1 VEENQVHQD
10 LASIRNLMERSSKFL
25 SLSGLSGILAG
36 IYALIGAAIAYRI
49 IYINHSSDYAGG
61 GLSIGGASGSTY
73 GTVLSYEH
81 LDTLAEL
88 FFVAVV
94 VLVAS
99 VASGL
104 ILSMRKARKSGQKFW
119 GASSKALVFN
129 MVIPLLTGGALMLIF
144 VLRGYYGIVAPAS
157 LIFYGLALIGA
168 GNYTFKGVQ
177 YLGINEIILGLI
189 AAMFP
194 GYGLLFWAVGFGV
207 LHIIYGSVMYIK
219 YDR

>member
-1 VEENQVHQD
+1 MEENQVQQD
-10 LASIRNLMERSSKFL
+10 LASIRSLMERSSKFI

-36 IYALIGAAIAYRI
+36 VYALIGAGWACSIVYTRPVNKLMPVRGLFYDYDSNEGFSYDHLPIIIRLLAIA
-49 IYINHSSDYAGG
+49 
-61 GLSIGGASGSTY
+61 L
-73 GTVLSYEH
+73 
-81 LDTLAEL
+81 
-88 FFVAVV
+88 V

-99 VASGL
+99 VATGFL
-104 ILSMRKARKSGQKFW
+104 LSRRKAKRNGQTFW
-119 GASSKALVFN
+119 GPSSKALLFN
-129 MVIPLLTGGALMLIF
+129 MIVPLLTGGALMFIF
-144 VLRGYYGIVAPAS
+144 VLRGHFGIVAPAS

-189 AAMFP
+189 AALFP
-194 GYGLLFWAVGFGV
+194 GYGLLLWAIGFGV